1 MAHHH
6 IIAFII
12 AVAVAI
18 AVIHSPQ
25 LQRDLSNAVNSLK
38 TAVTQIEH
46 NIQRR

>member
-12 AVAVAI
+12 AVAMAI

-25 LQRDLSNAVNSLK
+25 LQSDIKSIANVLTTVI
-38 TAVTQIEH
+38 TQIEH

>member
-12 AVAVAI
+12 AAAVAI

-38 TAVTQIEH
+38 TAVTQLEQSF
-46 NIQRR
+46 NR

>member
-18 AVIHSPQ
+18 VVTHSPQ
-25 LQRDLSNAVNSLK
+25 LQSDIKSIANILT